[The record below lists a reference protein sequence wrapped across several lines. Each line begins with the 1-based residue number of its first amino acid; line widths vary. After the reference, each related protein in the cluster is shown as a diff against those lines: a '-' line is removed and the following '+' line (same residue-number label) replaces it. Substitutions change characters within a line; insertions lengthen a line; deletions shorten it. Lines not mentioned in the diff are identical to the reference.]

1 MIKLLKGERL
11 AKTANSLFFY
21 KKRRATIGQAR
32 TPYDILF
39 RNAGK
44 QGRWNVAVKPLVVGL
59 CPSDMAGGM
68 LEFPP
73 SRTRSLSD
81 PKNPAVA
88 GHEFVGRVIAA
99 SKTACGELR
108 RRGISLGDLVAG
120 DINVGCGFCSQCKR
134 GDPAVYCLQ
143 GATFAGVGS
152 SPHGADWVQRQ
163 TGRPHVPGAYTEG
176 FIVLPA
182 SNVHKVPR
190 QAVKNVKALALF
202 CQADAV
208 ACAKTSCNIM
218 GLVTFKQMRGFDN
231 PSVLV
236 IGAGRLGTWHI
247 AVIKDILPNAR
258 IFVADIKQANL
269 KSIASLFGISKNRQ
283 YYVRG
288 KHSFLRRH
296 IENVFGK
303 NKFFDFIIDTAGHG
317 VLTGRAITDMILL
330 NVAPGGRFWTTSH
343 TGIPGVDAGHPM
355 ILLGSK
361 SFGNGLSPQNNFPY
375 AVDFLAKYAKQYIH
389 CLAELPNGL
398 ADKRLARIV
407 ATGGSGHKRKE
418 SGIILYSIVN
428 QPNL

>member
-1 MIKLLKGERL
+1 MIELLKGEKL

-21 KKRRATIGQAR
+21 KKGRARIGPVP

-39 RNAGK
+39 RNEGK
-44 QGRWNVAVKPLVVGL
+44 QGRWNVAIKPLVVGL

-73 SRTRSLSD
+73 SSTRSLSD

-99 SKTACGELR
+99 SKTARGELR
-108 RRGISLGDLVAG
+108 GRGIFLGDLVVG
-120 DINVGCGFCSQCKR
+120 DINVGCGFCSQCRR

-152 SPHGADWVQRQ
+152 SPSGVDWVQRQ

-176 FIVLPA
+176 FIALPA
-182 SNVHKVPR
+182 PNIHKVPR
-190 QAVKNVKALALF
+190 RAVKNVNDLALF

-208 ACAKTSCNIM
+208 ACARTSCDTM
-218 GLVTFKQMRGFDN
+218 GLTTFREMRGFDN

-247 AVIKDILPNAR
+247 AVIKDISPNAQ
-258 IFVADIKQANL
+258 IFVADIKKANL
-269 KSIASLFGISKNRQ
+269 KSTANLFGIPKNRQ
-283 YYVRG
+283 YHVRG
-288 KHSFLRRH
+288 KHPFSRRR
-296 IENVFGK
+296 IENAFGK
-303 NKFFDFIIDTAGHG
+303 NKFFDFIIDTAGHA
-317 VLTGRAITDMILL
+317 VLTGRTVTEMLL
-330 NVAPGGRFWTTSH
+330 TSVASGGKFWTTSH

-361 SFGNGLSPQNNFPY
+361 GFGNGLSPQNNFSY
-375 AVDFLAKYAKQYIH
+375 AVDFLTKYAKLYTR
-389 CLAELPNGL
+389 CLAELPKGL
-398 ADKRLARIV
+398 ANKGLARIV
-407 ATGGSGHKRKE
+407 ATGGGEHKRKAG
-418 SGIILYSIVN
+418 GIIFYSIVN
-428 QPNL
+428 QPNF